1 MDLTTT
7 RVNYRLFEKEDFD
20 IFYSVFSNKDIMRYA
35 WIDEFNSEQEIL
47 PFFEDFLSVD
57 DMPNR
62 NNSYAFAAFSKEDN
76 SFIGFADIQI
86 HSRNDGGGC
95 GEIGYFLMP
104 EFWGKGY
111 ATEVAGAMTDFGFE
125 CLKLHKV
132 CARCNANN
140 FKSENIMKKLG
151 MTLEG
156 QLRKVRYKRGD
167 WDDEKYYGILR
178 EEWQSKKR

>member
-1 MDLTTT
+1 MNLTTS
-7 RVNYRLFEKEDFD
+7 RVNYRLFNEEDFE

-35 WIDEFNSEQEIL
+35 WIDGFNSEKEML
-47 PFFEDFLSVD
+47 PFFEDFISID
-57 DMPNR
+57 DKPNK

-76 SFIGFADIQI
+76 GFIGFADIQI
-86 HSRNDGGGC
+86 HSLNEAGGC

-104 EFWGKGY
+104 EFWGKGF

-125 CLKLHKV
+125 RLKLHKV

-140 FKSENIMKKLG
+140 SRSENVMKKLG
-151 MTLEG
+151 MTMEG
-156 QLRKVRYKRGD
+156 ELRKVRYKRGD

-178 EEWQSKKR
+178 EEWKSKKG